1 MGGKPQPIQAKAPA
15 ATSFPQF
22 RQYCLVGGGGASS
35 TAGFTSTAGVVGII
49 TGVGCA
55 GVSGI
60 GIDSIIGVLAAVIA
74 FSVFV
79 PHSGQKRASF
89 CKPVPQLAQ

>member
-1 MGGKPQPIQAKAPA
+1 MMQAKAPA

-22 RQYCLVGGGGASS
+22 LQNCFVGGGAVSA
-35 TAGFTSTAGVVGII
+35 TGFTSTVGIEGEI
-49 TGVGCA
+49 TGSGCTGVTGA
-55 GVSGI
+55 GF
-60 GIDSIIGVLAAVIA
+60 DSIIGVLAAVIT